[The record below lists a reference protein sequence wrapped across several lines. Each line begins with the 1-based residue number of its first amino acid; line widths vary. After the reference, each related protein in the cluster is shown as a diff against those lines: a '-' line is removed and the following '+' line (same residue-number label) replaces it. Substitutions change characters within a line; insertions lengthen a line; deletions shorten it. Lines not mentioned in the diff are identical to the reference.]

1 MAENNRAEGAGAI
14 SAADASQDAFAFL
27 GKGGEIRQL
36 IRNFDWSATPLG
48 RVETWPGSLRTATA
62 LLLQSPVP
70 IVMLWGEHGI
80 MIYNDAYSGF
90 AGTRHPQ
97 LLGSRVREGWAE
109 IAEFNDNVM
118 KVGLSGGTLAYR
130 DQELTLHRR
139 GVPEQVWMNLD
150 YSPVLDETGTPAGV
164 IAIVVETTREVL
176 ARQRIAREHE
186 RLLQLFAQAP
196 TFMAMLRGENHVF
209 ELVNPN
215 YQALIGNR
223 DVIGKPV
230 SEALPEL
237 ADQGFGDLLDEAYR
251 SGEPVSRWS
260 ERLILVRS
268 LATGPEERFVDF
280 VYQPITADSGEVTH
294 IFVQGSDV
302 TERVIAEHR
311 QRLLVNELNH
321 RVKNTLASVQAI
333 TSQTLR
339 GAMSLKEASDSINGR
354 ILALSRAHNM
364 LTAQNWTGAD
374 LNEVLETALST
385 HDDPDRPQLDV
396 TSPPLRLE
404 PHAALSLALALYEL
418 AINAAKFGALSRTE
432 GRVEIICETVVVDDR
447 DVFRMT
453 WREIG
458 GPPVHAPQRRGFGSH
473 LLERALPAELSG
485 QVRIHHRPDGL
496 VFELAAPLSA
506 IREGVGLG

>member
-1 MAENNRAEGAGAI
+1 MAENNQAE
-14 SAADASQDAFAFL
+14 DAFAFL
-27 GKGGEIRQL
+27 GNGGEIRQL
-36 IRNFDWSATPLG
+36 IREFDWGATPIG
-48 RVETWPGSLRTATA
+48 RVETWPGCLRTATA
-62 LLLQSPVP
+62 LVLQSPVP

-90 AGTRHPQ
+90 AGKRHPQ
-97 LLGSRVREGWAE
+97 LLGSKVREGWAE
-109 IAEFNDNVM
+109 IADFNDNVM
-118 KVGLSGGTLAYR
+118 RVGLAGGTLAYR

-150 YSPVLDETGTPAGV
+150 YSPVLDEAGKPAGV
-164 IAIVVETTREVL
+164 IAIVVETTSEVL

-209 ELVNPN
+209 EMVNPN
-215 YQALIGNR
+215 YQSLIGDR

-230 SEALPEL
+230 GEALPEL
-237 ADQGFGDLLDEAYR
+237 AGQGFEALLDQAYS

-260 ERLILVRS
+260 ERLVLIRS
-268 LATGPEERFVDF
+268 AEIGAEERYVDF
-280 VYQPITADSGEVTH
+280 VYQPIKADSGEVTH

-333 TSQTLR
+333 TTQTLR

-374 LNEVLETALST
+374 LSDVLETALSI
-385 HDDPDRPQLDV
+385 HDDPDHSRLEITAQ
-396 TSPPLRLE
+396 TLRFE
-404 PHAALSLALALYEL
+404 PHAALSIALALHEL
-418 AINAAKFGALSRTE
+418 AINAEKYGALSRSE
-432 GRVEIICETVVVDDR
+432 GRVEIVCETTRVEDQE
-447 DVFRMT
+447 VFRMT
-453 WREIG
+453 WREKG
-458 GPPVHAPQRRGFGSH
+458 GPPVHPPQRRGFGFH
-473 LLERALPAELSG
+473 LLERALPVELTG
-485 QVRIHHRPDGL
+485 TVRIHHRPDGL
-496 VFELAAPLSA
+496 VFELSAPLA
-506 IREGVGLG
+506 AVRESVGLG